1 MTIEYTAKPSDIAA
15 LYSYERKHSAKL
27 ALISYGLPIAMAVFF
42 LAEMR
47 LNHSLILADWTIAL
61 ILGAVFFFLFPL
73 ILRLRTKK
81 NKRTLSIHPDKLST
95 QIGKFSG
102 DVPWTKVDSLHVTD
116 EHIFLIRKNM
126 NGFAIPR
133 RAFVDESQRKEFI
146 RLCEQYIQTA
156 RS

>member
-1 MTIEYTAKPSDIAA
+1 MIEYTATPRDIAA
-15 LYSYERKHSAKL
+15 LYSYQRKHSAKL
-27 ALISYGLPIAMAVFF
+27 SLIAYGLPIAMAALF

-47 LNHSLILADWTIAL
+47 LNHSLTLADWTIAL
-61 ILGAVFFFLFPL
+61 ILGAAFFFLFPL
-73 ILRLRTKK
+73 FLRLRTKQI
-81 NKRTLSIHPDKLST
+81 KRTLSIQPDKLST
-95 QIGKFSG
+95 QIGKLSG
-102 DVPWTKVDSLHVTD
+102 DVPWTRVDSLHVTD

-126 NGFAIPR
+126 NAFAIPR